1 MKKTSGFPVF
11 LIAIILFTGMSARS
25 ASALSFGI
33 YGQYKTASAELN
45 TDYFDPDPMLL
56 GWEEDAD
63 AERSLFGFGL
73 LIDTAVAKDK
83 LFNYRLQLGI
93 ASGSISI
100 DGTQYSKSI
109 GLTEYHMYH
118 SFGFGIVRTDG
129 LRLWLGPQLGLGQ
142 ARGSYSYAGKSGM
155 KYIETFASIGAV
167 LGLNAHVSERVSLG
181 FTGGARNNF
190 TEVNYSTDNDLHFA
204 YSGSN
209 GGLEVFGDVALI
221 LRYE

>member
-1 MKKTSGFPVF
+1 MVKS
-11 LIAIILFTGMSARS
+11 IALTTILLAVLCLAVLGAREV
-25 ASALSFGI
+25 SALSVGI
-33 YGQYKTASAELN
+33 YGQYKTAAAEIHSH
-45 TDYFDPDPMLL
+45 YMDPDPMLL

-63 AERSLFGFGL
+63 AERSFFGFGL
-73 LIDTAVAKDK
+73 LLDTAVAKDT

-100 DGTQYSKSI
+100 DGAKYIKSI
-109 GLTEYHMYH
+109 FMTDYHMYH

-129 LRLWLGPQLGLGQ
+129 LRLWIGPQLGLGQ

-190 TEVNYSTDNDLHFA
+190 TEVNYSTDNDLHFV
-204 YSGSN
+204 YNGSN

>member
-11 LIAIILFTGMSARS
+11 LFTVIFFTGMFARS

-45 TDYFDPDPMLL
+45 SDYLDPDPMLL

-93 ASGSISI
+93 ATGSLSI

-118 SFGFGIVRTDG
+118 SFGFGLVRTDSM
-129 LRLWLGPQLGLGQ
+129 RLWLGPQLGLGN
-142 ARGSYSYAGKSGM
+142 ARGSYSYAGKLGM
-155 KYIETFASIGAV
+155 KYIETFASIGAI
-167 LGLNAHVSERVSLG
+167 LGLNAHLSERISLG
-181 FTGGARNNF
+181 LSTGARNNF
-190 TEVNYSTDNDLHFA
+190 VEVNYSTDNDLHFN
-204 YSGSN
+204 YKGSN
-209 GGLEVFGDVALI
+209 GGLEMFGDVALI